1 MNRRVIASWCLYD
14 FANSFFAALPAVV
27 WQTYYQQKIVG
38 NEAGQGDFW
47 WGNTLSTAMLLVA
60 LSSPMMGGIA
70 DYAGVR
76 KRLLVLY
83 TAVCVGATV
92 LYTTVEPGMVLW
104 GFVVSVI
111 SIAAFEGALV
121 FYNAYLPEI
130 APPEY
135 QGRVSGWGFA
145 AGYVGSLLGLVLAL
159 PFAQAGNI
167 NLAFLCIAAAFLV
180 FSLPAF
186 FVLPADA
193 KARRGVVDAA
203 LGGLREARSTFE
215 EILRLKETRRF
226 LLAYFFFEDGVIT
239 VINVSAGFAAKS
251 LGFTTQELLIMFA
264 VVQAS
269 ALAGAWAWAVP
280 TDRLGPKRVVMTML
294 VQWTVVIVCVLFVQT
309 KMQFFLVAVL
319 AGTGLGA
326 IQAASRAFMSTL
338 IPAGREAEFF
348 GFYSL
353 CGKSASIVGP
363 LIYGV
368 SSVLTGGNQRR
379 AILSVLALFMIG
391 ALLLRRVEAGG
402 PTGKAEVRN

>member
-1 MNRRVIASWCLYD
+1 MNRRIIASWCLYD
-14 FANSFFAALPAVV
+14 FANSFFAVLPAVV

-38 NEAGQGDFW
+38 NEAGLGDFW
-47 WGNTLSTAMLLVA
+47 WGNALSAAMLIVA

-76 KRLLVLY
+76 KRLLVIY
-83 TAVCVGATV
+83 TGVCVAAV
-92 LYTTVEPGMVLW
+92 AFYTTVEPGMILW
-104 GFVVSVI
+104 GFAISVI
-111 SIAAFEGALV
+111 SIAAFEGGQV

-145 AGYVGSLLGLVLAL
+145 AGYVGSLIGLVLAV
-159 PFAQAGNI
+159 PFARAGHMNF
-167 NLAFLCIAAAFLV
+167 AFLSIAAAFMV

-186 FVLPADA
+186 LVLPPDSAP
-193 KARRGVVDAA
+193 RRGLADAA
-203 LGGLREARSTFE
+203 LGGLREARATFQ
-215 EILRLKETRRF
+215 EILRLKEMRRF

-251 LGFTTQELLIMFA
+251 LGFTTEELLILFA
-264 VVQAS
+264 VVQVS
-269 ALAGAWAWAVP
+269 ALAGAWAWAAP

-294 VQWTVVIVCVLFVQT
+294 VQWTVVIACVYFVQT

-326 IQAASRAFMSTL
+326 IQAAARAFMARL
-338 IPAGREAEFF
+338 IPPGREADFF

-353 CGKSASIVGP
+353 CGKSASILGP
-363 LIYGV
+363 LIYGI
-368 SSVLTGGNQRR
+368 SSALTGGNQRR
-379 AILSVLALFMIG
+379 AILSVLALFILG

-402 PTGKAEVRN
+402 PMGKSEIRN